1 MTWMI
6 TRLSHGQNE
15 TTKKGPH
22 FYAILEGGHRPP
34 VTVGEQIGAE
44 GGAAVGGRGDVR
56 AAGTLPRLRSPGCD
70 APQSS
75 DACALGAER
84 PRPVV
89 AAKLPKDAARAE
101 SEGPATSQGAAS
113 QGGPLGWGPRL
124 GGGRS
129 GGSSHAAVLH
139 TLHPTPMPGRQRR
152 CGCHLRSPR
161 PGPRA
166 WTARCGRPP
175 AQVRKQD

>member
-1 MTWMI
+1 MI

-44 GGAAVGGRGDVR
+44 GGAAAGGRGDVR

-113 QGGPLGWGPRL
+113 QGGAARVGAP
-124 GGGRS
+124 
-129 GGSSHAAVLH
+129 HAAVLH

-152 CGCHLRSPR
+152 CGRHLRSPR

-166 WTARCGRPP
+166 WTGRCGRPP